1 MKVLAIEVKSTNYD
15 ATLTTEEMDT
25 LIYVLRDALEWRAG
39 RCPHGN
45 WLRFIDHH
53 DDAISMLK
61 AATHAVRRSDLF
73 TLIMSDLHK
82 LEAFQS

>member
-15 ATLTTEEMDT
+15 ATLTTEEI
-25 LIYVLRDALEWRAG
+25 IYVIRDALEWRAG

-45 WLRFIDHH
+45 WLRFMDHH

-73 TLIMSDLHK
+73 TLIMHDLHR
-82 LEAFQS
+82 LAVFQS